1 MRVQSWSAPDLE
13 EIFGLR
19 SVLEP
24 WGSALA
30 ATRGLADTDELET
43 SPARMDE
50 AARSRPTTSTRS
62 PGLNNLFHR
71 RVLEASGNRRL
82 VTLVASVVEVPLVSR
97 TFSLYSPDALRRSL
111 AHHHEIVSALRA
123 GDPAWAESVM
133 RSHVRSAWAALS
145 GVDPTT

>member
-1 MRVQSWSAPDLE
+1 
-13 EIFGLR
+13 
-19 SVLEP
+19 
-24 WGSALA
+24 
-30 ATRGLADTDELET
+30 
-43 SPARMDE
+43 MDE
-50 AARSRPTTSTRS
+50 AARSQTHDLDEITRV
-62 PGLNNLFHR
+62 NNLFHR
-71 RVLEASGNRRL
+71 RVLEGSGNSRL

-97 TFSLYSPDALRRSL
+97 TFSLYSRDALHRSL